1 MKCFGAIGPPT
12 RDEGRVGPNTEAWLQ
27 AWVWRLLAALSF
39 LVLGFLVCKWETT
52 LELGERCELMAT
64 MQLEWSLA
72 RKAFHL
78 EAMGNHQAEGTW
90 AHAQLSVFLFFNGRI
105 F

>member
-1 MKCFGAIGPPT
+1 M
-12 RDEGRVGPNTEAWLQ
+12 RDVDPNTEVWLQ

-39 LVLGFLVCKWETT
+39 LALGFLVCKWETT
-52 LELGERCELMAT
+52 LELGERWELMST

-90 AHAQLSVFLFFNGRI
+90 AYTQLSVFLLFNGRI
-105 F
+105 FYMFGGC